1 MSLRALT
8 ENEYLAAVKAD
19 VAQAVAYGI
28 NGVPFFVFDGQ
39 YGVSGAQET
48 ATFANVLEQVRNAK
62 EPAA

>member
-1 MSLRALT
+1 MSCARLT
-8 ENEYLAAVKAD
+8 ENQYLADVKAD
-19 VAQAVAYGI
+19 MAQAAEYGI